1 MVLIGIV
8 ALPFVEDR
16 LLITG
21 KSEENKI
28 LGGVLLIVGIVI
40 WIACGINWD
49 FREKLLDVGIAQK
62 YPIGITMDGNKIDA
76 ILLGEKDYYI

>member
-1 MVLIGIV
+1 MRLRGCRGRYHGGPGSDIYGLLEMVLIGIV

-40 WIACGINWD
+40 WIACGSN
-49 FREKLLDVGIAQK
+49 
-62 YPIGITMDGNKIDA
+62 
-76 ILLGEKDYYI
+76 